1 MGRRCIGFPGGISGK
16 ESAYNTRATG
26 DMGSVSESGKSLEGG
41 NSNTLQ
47 YSCLDNPM
55 DREAWRATVH
65 RDAKSPTQLKHPG
78 MQEEDVYT
86 FCVCVC
92 VCVCMCVC
100 VCVCVLQYMAKI
112 HFSFCHLFRIKPISS
127 NLKSHRLYCFSIL

>member
-1 MGRRCIGFPGGISGK
+1 
-16 ESAYNTRATG
+16 
-26 DMGSVSESGKSLEGG
+26 MGSVSESGKSLEGG

-92 VCVCMCVC
+92 VCVYVC
-100 VCVCVLQYMAKI
+100 VCVCVSYNIWLKYIFPFVTSSESSQYLQI
-112 HFSFCHLFRIKPISS
+112 
-127 NLKSHRLYCFSIL
+127 